1 MEMSERVPELGLV
14 STRIV
19 SVRNPVIIFASSPV
33 RWSDP
38 RMSQLVPDVL
48 ALSDSQGCL
57 SS

>member
-1 MEMSERVPELGLV
+1 MSERVPELGLV

-19 SVRNPVIIFASSPV
+19 SVRNPVIVFASSPV